1 MKSGNKVTKVKKV
14 SFKLADFDGMHRDRN
29 CHGKF
34 QLTFTTNR
42 RFTIDSLGA
51 VAVPIIPLV
60 TCHECQ
66 TSFEPPM
73 FREFIETEIAKHL
86 VTSRGMLSKKQ
97 IKFLRLFFD
106 RTQEDFAKSIG
117 VANKHD
123 MSKIES
129 EKSERSLHADG
140 QVRLKLYCARL
151 LQIRDAEQLYA
162 IADVEDRK
170 VDIPPSIFP
179 LKKEDLPFSAVG

>member
-1 MKSGNKVTKVKKV
+1 MKSGSKVVKLKKQTV
-14 SFKLADFDGMHRDRN
+14 NLADFDGMHRDRN
-29 CHGKF
+29 CRGKF
-34 QLTFTTNR
+34 QLTFTTKK
-42 RFTIDSLGA
+42 RFTIDTLGA
-51 VAVPIIPLV
+51 VAIPVIPLV
-60 TCHECQ
+60 TCHECH
-66 TSFEPPM
+66 TSYEPPM

-151 LQIRDAEQLYA
+151 LQIKDAEQLYA
-162 IADVEDRK
+162 IADVEDAK
-170 VDIPPSIFP
+170 VDIPPTIFP
-179 LKKEDLPFSAVG
+179 LKEEDLPIKAVG